1 MNVITRLSQSPLWS
15 LAFRSFFILASLVS
29 VFSLLVWLVFLNSGA
44 VLTSQQLLSPVLWHI
59 HEMFF
64 AFTLTIAVGFLL
76 TAVQTWTGLKS
87 LQGLSLIGLTVIW
100 IVIRCLL
107 LLNKASIPG
116 LLTLVLVL
124 QTLWWAVVLIS
135 FSRLLIKARSKRN
148 YIFIPLLT
156 TLMIL
161 QLSFLYLSQESIDTA
176 LHLVRSA
183 ILVFS
188 IMVGLIAGRVIP
200 LFTRNALA
208 TKFKEKI
215 KSTPRLDKALIIFS
229 LIGCLNF
236 LLSYFVEMPFSPAW
250 ALLLVGVLHLVR
262 LIHWASFYTFNNPLV
277 WSLHLSYLCLAS
289 GLILIAIS
297 FFTEQV
303 RIADAFHV
311 ITVGVF
317 GGMILAMISRV
328 SLGHTGRV
336 LQINKLM
343 VFAFFSIFTAVILRV
358 VLALLNQP
366 LWAWNSSALL
376 WVLAYSIF
384 LRFYIPVLISAKK

>member
-1 MNVITRLSQSPLWS
+1 MIAINRQAPLWN
-15 LAFRSFFILASLVS
+15 LAFRSFFILASFAS

-44 VLTSQQLLSPVLWHI
+44 VLTSQQLLPPVLWHI

-87 LQGLSLIGLTVIW
+87 LQGLSLIGLMVIW
-100 IVIRCLL
+100 IGIRCLL
-107 LLNKASIPG
+107 LLNQTSIPG
-116 LLTLVLVL
+116 LLNLILVL

-156 TLMIL
+156 TLMIF

-188 IMVGLIAGRVIP
+188 IMVGLISGRVIP

-208 TKFKEKI
+208 LSVKEKV
-215 KSTPRLDKALIIFS
+215 KATPRLDNALIIFS
-229 LIGCLNF
+229 VIGSLNF
-236 LLSYFVEMPFSPAW
+236 LLSYFVDMPFSPAW
-250 ALLLVGVLHLVR
+250 VLLLVGVLHLVR
-262 LIHWASFYTFNNPLV
+262 LTHWASIHTFNNPLL
-277 WSLHLSYLCLAS
+277 WSLHLSYFFLAM

-297 FFTEQV
+297 FFTVQV

-328 SLGHTGRV
+328 SLGHTGRM
-336 LQINKLM
+336 LKINKWM
-343 VFAFFSIFTAVILRV
+343 VVAFVSIFIAVILRV

-376 WVLAYSIF
+376 WILAYSIF
-384 LRFYIPVLISAKK
+384 LRIYIPVLISARK

>member
-1 MNVITRLSQSPLWS
+1 
-15 LAFRSFFILASLVS
+15 VS
-29 VFSLLVWLVFLNSGA
+29 VLSLLVWLVYLNSGV
-44 VLTSQQLLSPVLWHI
+44 VLTSQPLLSPVLWHI

-87 LQGLSLIGLTVIW
+87 LQGLSLISLTAIW
-100 IVIRCLL
+100 IGIRCLL
-107 LLNKASIPG
+107 LLNQTSIPG

-124 QTLWWAVVLIS
+124 QTLWWGVVLIS

-161 QLSFLYLSQESIDTA
+161 QLSFLYLSQESIESA
-176 LHLVRSA
+176 LHLARSA

-188 IMVGLIAGRVIP
+188 RRVGLISGRVIP

-208 TKFKEKI
+208 MKYKKQI
-215 KSTPRLDKALIIFS
+215 KATPRLDNALIIFS
-229 LIGCLNF
+229 LIGSLNF
-236 LLSYFVEMPFSPAW
+236 LLSYFLEMPFSPAW
-250 ALLLVGVLHLVR
+250 ALLLVGVLHLAR
-262 LIHWASFYTFNNPLV
+262 LTHWASIHTRNNPLL
-277 WSLHLSYLCLAS
+277 WSLHLSYFCLAV

-297 FFTEQV
+297 FFTPQV

-328 SLGHTGRV
+328 SLGHTGRI
-336 LQINKLM
+336 LQINKWM
-343 VFAFFSIFTAVILRV
+343 VLAFFSIFIAVILRV

-376 WVLAYSIF
+376 WIIAYSIF
-384 LRFYIPVLISAKK
+384 LTFYIPVLVGARK

>member
-1 MNVITRLSQSPLWS
+1 MTTFTRLSQAPLWN
-15 LAFRSFFILASLVS
+15 LAFRSFFILASLAS
-29 VFSLLVWLVFLNSGA
+29 VLSLLVWLVYLNSGA
-44 VLTSQQLLSPVLWHI
+44 VLTSQQLLPPVLWHI

-100 IVIRCLL
+100 LGIRCLL
-107 LLNKASIPG
+107 LLDQASIPG

-161 QLSFLYLSQESIDTA
+161 QLSFLYLSQESIESA

-188 IMVGLIAGRVIP
+188 IMVGLISGRVIP

-208 TKFKEKI
+208 LSVKEKV
-215 KSTPRLDKALIIFS
+215 KATPRLDNALIIFS
-229 LIGCLNF
+229 LIGSLNF
-236 LLSYFVEMPFSPAW
+236 LLSYFVDMPFSPAW
-250 ALLLVGVLHLVR
+250 ALLLVGILHFVR
-262 LIHWASFYTFNNPLV
+262 LAHWASIHTLNNPLL
-277 WSLHLSYLCLAS
+277 WSLHLSYFCLAM
-289 GLILIAIS
+289 GLILIATS
-297 FFTEQV
+297 FFTTQV

-317 GGMILAMISRV
+317 GCMILAMISRV

-336 LQINKLM
+336 LQINKWMIL
-343 VFAFFSIFTAVILRV
+343 AFICIFISVILRV
-358 VLALLNQP
+358 VLALFNQP

-376 WVLAYSIF
+376 WIIAYSIF
-384 LRFYIPVLISAKK
+384 LKFYIPVLIGVRQ

>member
-1 MNVITRLSQSPLWS
+1 
-15 LAFRSFFILASLVS
+15 
-29 VFSLLVWLVFLNSGA
+29 
-44 VLTSQQLLSPVLWHI
+44 
-59 HEMFF
+59 MF
-64 AFTLTIAVGFLL
+64 
-76 TAVQTWTGLKS
+76 
-87 LQGLSLIGLTVIW
+87 
-100 IVIRCLL
+100 
-107 LLNKASIPG
+107 
-116 LLTLVLVL
+116 
-124 QTLWWAVVLIS
+124 
-135 FSRLLIKARSKRN
+135 
-148 YIFIPLLT
+148 
-156 TLMIL
+156 L
-161 QLSFLYLSQESIDTA
+161 QLSFLYLSQESIDSA
-176 LHLVRSA
+176 LHLARSA

-188 IMVGLIAGRVIP
+188 IMVGLIAGRVVP

-250 ALLLVGVLHLVR
+250 ALFLVGVLHLVR
-262 LIHWASFYTFNNPLV
+262 LTHWAGVHTVNNPLV
-277 WSLHLSYLCLAS
+277 WSLHLSYFCLAS

-336 LQINKLM
+336 LQINKWM
-343 VFAFFSIFTAVILRV
+343 VFAFFSIFIAVILRV

-376 WVLAYSIF
+376 WILAYSIF
-384 LRFYIPVLISAKK
+384 LRFYIPVLINAKK

>member
-1 MNVITRLSQSPLWS
+1 VY
-15 LAFRSFFILASLVS
+15 
-29 VFSLLVWLVFLNSGA
+29 LNSGA
-44 VLTSQQLLSPVLWHI
+44 VLTSQQLLPPVLWHI

-87 LQGLSLIGLTVIW
+87 LQGLSLIGLMVIW
-100 IVIRCLL
+100 IGIRCLL
-107 LLNKASIPG
+107 LLNQTSIPG
-116 LLTLVLVL
+116 LLNLILVL

-156 TLMIL
+156 TLMIF

-188 IMVGLIAGRVIP
+188 IMVGLISGRVIP
-200 LFTRNALA
+200 LFTRNVLALSV
-208 TKFKEKI
+208 KEKV
-215 KSTPRLDKALIIFS
+215 KATPRLDNALIIFS
-229 LIGCLNF
+229 VIGSLNF
-236 LLSYFVEMPFSPAW
+236 LLSYFVDMPFSPAW
-250 ALLLVGVLHLVR
+250 ILLLVGVLHLVR
-262 LIHWASFYTFNNPLV
+262 LTHWASIHTFNNPLL
-277 WSLHLSYLCLAS
+277 WSLHLSYFFLAM

-297 FFTEQV
+297 FFTVQV
-303 RIADAFHV
+303 RIADVFHV

-317 GGMILAMISRV
+317 GGMILAMIARV

-336 LQINKLM
+336 LQINKWM
-343 VFAFFSIFTAVILRV
+343 VVAFVSIFTAVILRV

-376 WVLAYSIF
+376 WILAYSIF
-384 LRFYIPVLISAKK
+384 LKIYIPVLISARK

>member
-1 MNVITRLSQSPLWS
+1 MIAINRQAPLWD
-15 LAFRSFFILASLVS
+15 LAFRSFFILASFAS
-29 VFSLLVWLVFLNSGA
+29 VFSLIVWLVYLNSGA

-64 AFTLTIAVGFLL
+64 AFTLTIAIGFLL

-87 LQGLSLIGLTVIW
+87 LQGASLIGLTVIW

-107 LLNKASIPG
+107 LLDQSTFPE
-116 LLTLVLVL
+116 LLVLVLFL

-135 FSRLLIKARSKRN
+135 FSRSLLKARSKRN
-148 YIFIPLLT
+148 YIFMPLLT

-161 QLSFLYLSQESIDTA
+161 QLSFLYLSQESIDLV
-176 LHLVRSA
+176 LHLARSA

-200 LFTRNALA
+200 LFTRNALVPSV
-208 TKFKEKI
+208 KEKV
-215 KSTPRLDKALIIFS
+215 KATPRLDDMLIIFS

-236 LLSYFVEMPFSPAW
+236 SLNYFVEMPFSPAW
-250 ALLLVGVLHLVR
+250 ILLLVGTLHFIR
-262 LIHWASFYTFNNPLV
+262 LTHWASVYTFNNPLV
-277 WSLHLSYLCLAS
+277 WSLHLSYLCLVS

-297 FFTEQV
+297 FFTVQV
-303 RIADAFHV
+303 RMADAFHV

-317 GGMILAMISRV
+317 GGMILAMICRV

-336 LQINKLM
+336 LQVNKWIVL
-343 VFAFFSIFTAVILRV
+343 AFFSIFMAVILRV
-358 VLALLNQP
+358 LLALLNQP

-376 WVLAYSIF
+376 WILAFSIF
-384 LRFYIPVLISAKK
+384 LKFYIPVLISARN

>member
-1 MNVITRLSQSPLWS
+1 MIATSRLSQAPLWN
-15 LAFRSFFILASLVS
+15 LAFRSFFILASFAS
-29 VFSLLVWLVFLNSGA
+29 VFSLVVWLVYLNSGA

-87 LQGLSLIGLTVIW
+87 LQGLSLMGLTAIW
-100 IVIRCLL
+100 IGIRCLL
-107 LLNKASIPG
+107 LLNQASTPG

-135 FSRLLIKARSKRN
+135 FSRLLIKTRSKRN

-161 QLSFLYLSQESIDTA
+161 QLSFLYLSQESIETA

-188 IMVGLIAGRVIP
+188 IMVGLISGRVIP
-200 LFTRNALA
+200 LFTRNALNA
-208 TKFKEKI
+208 KFKEII
-215 KSTPRLDKALIIFS
+215 KPTPRLDKVLIIFS
-229 LIGCLNF
+229 LIGSLNF
-236 LLSYFVEMPFSPAW
+236 LLSYFVGMPFSPAW

-262 LIHWASFYTFNNPLV
+262 LTHWASIHTCNNPLL
-277 WSLHLSYLCLAS
+277 WSLHLSYFCLAI

-297 FFTEQV
+297 FFTTQV

-328 SLGHTGRV
+328 SLGHTGRI
-336 LQINKLM
+336 LEINKWM
-343 VFAFFSIFTAVILRV
+343 VLAFFSIFTAVILRV
-358 VLALLNQP
+358 VLALLKQP

-376 WVLAYSIF
+376 WIIAYSIF
-384 LRFYIPVLISAKK
+384 LKFYIPVLVGARK